1 MKPPNRHRWV
11 VVAVLFSF
19 MLLHQV
25 DKLLI
30 GPLTTPIMDTFG
42 INEAQMGAVFTGALI
57 VGAFMYPI
65 WGILYDRFARAK
77 LLALASLLWGLTTWL
92 SAFAAL
98 TRGDPKT
105 AAAGGARGALE
116 SHLMAFAAEQAR
128 TEGKVVE
135 MAALR

>member
-57 VGAFMYPI
+57 V
-65 WGILYDRFARAK
+65 
-77 LLALASLLWGLTTWL
+77 
-92 SAFAAL
+92 
-98 TRGDPKT
+98 
-105 AAAGGARGALE
+105 
-116 SHLMAFAAEQAR
+116 
-128 TEGKVVE
+128 
-135 MAALR
+135 